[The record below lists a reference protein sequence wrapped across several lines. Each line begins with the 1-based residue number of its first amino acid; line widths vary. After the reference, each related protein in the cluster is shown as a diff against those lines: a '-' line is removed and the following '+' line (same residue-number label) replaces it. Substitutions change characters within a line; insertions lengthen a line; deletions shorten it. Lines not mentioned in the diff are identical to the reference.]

1 MAVGLDRACGEAKLL
16 KRKETALGW
25 CRDRAPA
32 VRECVTIATL
42 DSSAKIAGTA
52 TRRFAREQADRL
64 LGRLAF
70 QIGRA
75 IKSRNAEAIHDL
87 RVTIRR
93 FAQSLR
99 AFKTCFHGKALR
111 KIRRELK
118 QIMAVAGEVR
128 NHDIALRLLAK
139 SKKALGT
146 SMPAKIQTGRR
157 EAVRSLITLL
167 KRWLERKS
175 SLKWRNAL
183 DAAAAEAQDNSF
195 CKAPLAQTAR
205 QMLPGIAQ
213 DFFEQG
219 DEAASAKAAPRE
231 LHRFRLTSKKFRY
244 TLELF
249 TPLYGASLNPKL
261 DAIRR
266 GQALLGD
273 INDFETV
280 RNMLARYD
288 GAEAATAW
296 LKRRQRRRLV
306 EFREYWE
313 VTFPKEERR
322 SWMDLV
328 KHSPHGQRAPRKP
341 AGRIAPEARPQT
353 RGAVA

>member
-1 MAVGLDRACGEAKLL
+1 
-16 KRKETALGW
+16 
-25 CRDRAPA
+25 
-32 VRECVTIATL
+32 L

-93 FAQSLR
+93 FVQALR
-99 AFKTCFHGKALR
+99 AFKPCFQGKALR

-118 QIMAVAGEVR
+118 QIIDVAGEVR
-128 NHDIALRLLAK
+128 NHDIALKLLAK
-139 SKKALGT
+139 STRAERTGLQ
-146 SMPAKIQTGRR
+146 SKIQSGRR
-157 EAVRSLITLL
+157 EAERSLITLL

-175 SLKWRNAL
+175 SLKWRTAL
-183 DAAAAEAQDNSF
+183 EAAAAGTQEDSY
-195 CKAPLAQTAR
+195 KRPLAQTAR
-205 QMLPGIAQ
+205 QMLPGMAQ

-219 DEAASAKAAPRE
+219 DEAAGAKAVPRE
-231 LHRFRLTSKKFRY
+231 LHRFRITSKRFRY

-261 DAIRR
+261 EAIRR

-280 RNMLARYD
+280 RNMLAQYD
-288 GAEAATAW
+288 GAEATTAW
-296 LKRRQRRRLV
+296 LKRRQRKRLL

-313 VTFPKEERR
+313 ATFSKEERR
-322 SWMDLV
+322 SWIDFL
-328 KHSPHGQRAPRKP
+328 KHLPHEPRAQKKP
-341 AGRIAPEARPQT
+341 ASRTVPESRRQSST
-353 RGAVA
+353 AVA

>member
-1 MAVGLDRACGEAKLL
+1 MGVEPERGYCDGRLL
-16 KRKETALGW
+16 KRRERALDSRG
-25 CRDRAPA
+25 DRAPA
-32 VRECVTIATL
+32 VRRCVTIARL

-52 TRRFAREQADRL
+52 TRRFAREQADRR

-93 FAQSLR
+93 FAQALR
-99 AFKTCFHGKALR
+99 AFKPCFHGKALR

-128 NHDIALRLLAK
+128 NHDIALKLVAK
-139 SKKALGT
+139 SKKAQGT
-146 SMPAKIQTGRR
+146 GLQSKIQGGRR
-157 EAVRSLITLL
+157 EAERSLITLL

-175 SLKWRNAL
+175 SLKWRSAL
-183 DAAAAEAQDNSF
+183 DASAAEAQDNF
-195 CKAPLAQTAR
+195 CKVPLAQTAR
-205 QMLPGIAQ
+205 QMLPGMAE

-219 DEAASAKAAPRE
+219 DEAASTEAEPRE
-231 LHRFRLTSKKFRY
+231 LHRFRISSKRFRY

-249 TPLYGASLNPKL
+249 TPLHGATLNSKL

-280 RNMLARYD
+280 RNILNQYE
-288 GAEAATAW
+288 GTEAATAW
-296 LKRRQRRRLV
+296 LKKRQRKRLL
-306 EFREYWE
+306 EFREYWDA
-313 VTFPKEERR
+313 TFAPKAERR
-322 SWMDLV
+322 SWIDFL
-328 KHSPHGQRAPRKP
+328 KGQEPRTQRKP
-341 AGRIAPEARPQT
+341 AARTAPESRRQSST
-353 RGAVA
+353 AVA

>member
-1 MAVGLDRACGEAKLL
+1 MGVEPERGCGEARLL
-16 KRKETALGW
+16 KRSEKSVGLVG
-25 CRDRAPA
+25 DRALA
-32 VRECVTIATL
+32 VHRCVTIARL
-42 DSSAKIAGTA
+42 DSAAKIAGTA

-87 RVTIRR
+87 RVAIRR
-93 FAQSLR
+93 FAQALR
-99 AFKTCFHGKALR
+99 AFKPCFHGKALR

-118 QIMAVAGEVR
+118 QIMTVAGEVR
-128 NHDIALRLLAK
+128 NHDIALKLLAK
-139 SKKALGT
+139 SKKAQGT
-146 SMPAKIQTGRR
+146 GFQAKMQNGRR
-157 EAVRSLITLL
+157 EAERSLITVL

-183 DAAAAEAQDNSF
+183 DAAAEAQDSF

-219 DEAASAKAAPRE
+219 DEAAGAKAEPRE

-249 TPLYGASLNPKL
+249 TPLYAAPLNSKL
-261 DAIRR
+261 EAIRR

-280 RNMLARYD
+280 RNMLAQYD
-288 GAEAATAW
+288 GAEAATVW
-296 LKRRQRRRLV
+296 LKRRQRKRLV
-306 EFREYWE
+306 EFREYWDA
-313 VTFPKEERR
+313 TFAPKTERR
-322 SWMDLV
+322 SWIDFL
-328 KHSPHGQRAPRKP
+328 KGQEPRTQRKP
-341 AGRIAPEARPQT
+341 AARTVTEARRQSST
-353 RGAVA
+353 AVA

>member
-1 MAVGLDRACGEAKLL
+1 
-16 KRKETALGW
+16 
-25 CRDRAPA
+25 
-32 VRECVTIATL
+32 L

-87 RVTIRR
+87 RVAIRR
-93 FAQSLR
+93 FAQALR
-99 AFKTCFHGKALR
+99 AFKPCFQGKELR

-128 NHDIALRLLAK
+128 NHDIALKLVAK
-139 SKKALGT
+139 SKRVQRTGLQ
-146 SMPAKIQTGRR
+146 PKIQSGRR
-157 EAVRSLITLL
+157 EAERSLVTLL

-183 DAAAAEAQDNSF
+183 EAAAAGVQDNF
-195 CKAPLAQTAR
+195 CKAPLSQTAR

-219 DEAASAKAAPRE
+219 DEAASAKAEPRE
-231 LHRFRLTSKKFRY
+231 LHRFRMTSKKFRY

-261 DAIRR
+261 EAIRR

-280 RNMLARYD
+280 RIMLAQYD

-296 LKRRQRRRLV
+296 LKRRQRRRLA

-313 VTFPKEERR
+313 ATFPKEERR
-322 SWMDLV
+322 SWMDLL
-328 KHSPHGQRAPRKP
+328 KHSPHEQRAQRKP
-341 AGRIAPEARPQT
+341 AARTTPEPRPQRRT
-353 RGAVA
+353 AVA

>member
-1 MAVGLDRACGEAKLL
+1 
-16 KRKETALGW
+16 
-25 CRDRAPA
+25 
-32 VRECVTIATL
+32 L

-93 FAQSLR
+93 FLQALR
-99 AFKTCFHGKALR
+99 AFKRCFHGKALR

-139 SKKALGT
+139 SKKAQGT
-146 SMPAKIQTGRR
+146 GLQPKIQSGRR
-157 EAVRSLITLL
+157 EAERSLTTLL

-183 DAAAAEAQDNSF
+183 DAAAAEAQDNF
-195 CKAPLAQTAR
+195 CKAPVAQTAR
-205 QMLPGIAQ
+205 QMLPGMAD

-219 DEAASAKAAPRE
+219 DEAAGAKALPRE
-231 LHRFRLTSKKFRY
+231 LHRFRITSKRFRY
-244 TLELF
+244 TLELY
-249 TPLYGASLNPKL
+249 TPLYGASLNSKL
-261 DAIRR
+261 EAIRR

-280 RNMLARYD
+280 RNMLAQYQ

-296 LKRRQRRRLV
+296 LKRRQRKRLL

-313 VTFPKEERR
+313 VTFSKEERR
-322 SWMDLV
+322 SWMDFL
-328 KHSPHGQRAPRKP
+328 KHTPHEQRAQRKP
-341 AGRIAPEARPQT
+341 AARITPEARSQRRT
-353 RGAVA
+353 AVA

>member
-1 MAVGLDRACGEAKLL
+1 
-16 KRKETALGW
+16 
-25 CRDRAPA
+25 
-32 VRECVTIATL
+32 VTIARL

-93 FAQSLR
+93 FLQALR
-99 AFKTCFHGKALR
+99 AFKPCFHGKALR

-128 NHDIALRLLAK
+128 NHDIALRLLAT
-139 SKKALGT
+139 SKKAQGT
-146 SMPAKIQTGRR
+146 GLQPKIQSGRR
-157 EAVRSLITLL
+157 EAERSLTTLL

-183 DAAAAEAQDNSF
+183 DAAAAEAQDNF
-195 CKAPLAQTAR
+195 CKAPVAQTAR
-205 QMLPGIAQ
+205 QMLPGIAE

-219 DEAASAKAAPRE
+219 DEAASAKAEPRE
-231 LHRFRLTSKKFRY
+231 LHRFRITSKKFRY

-249 TPLYGASLNPKL
+249 TPLYGAPLSPKL
-261 DAIRR
+261 GAIRQ

-280 RNMLARYD
+280 RNMLAQYQ

-296 LKRRQRRRLV
+296 LKRRQRKRLV
-306 EFREYWE
+306 EFRKYWDA
-313 VTFPKEERR
+313 TFALKTERR
-322 SWMDLV
+322 GWMDFL
-328 KHSPHGQRAPRKP
+328 KHLGQEPRTQRKP
-341 AGRIAPEARPQT
+341 AART
-353 RGAVA
+353 ASESRRESSTAVA